1 MAGADVRSRPI
12 ADSRRSCETPAM
24 VRFKCEGCN
33 EWHEG
38 IPSLDA
44 DAPLYYYYVPAEERS
59 ARCKL
64 TADTCVV
71 DGESFFIRGQI
82 ELPVHGQAE
91 PFQWGV
97 WTSLSEQNFKEFV
110 RLLDCDK
117 RSQFGPY
124 FGWLSAN
131 LKVYPDAENLK
142 THVHLRDHGVR
153 PYVELEPTDHLLAV
167 EQREGISVERLT
179 QILSAYS
186 H

>member
-1 MAGADVRSRPI
+1 
-12 ADSRRSCETPAM
+12 M

-44 DAPLYYYYVPAEERS
+44 AAPLYYYSVPVEERS
-59 ARCKL
+59 SRCQL
-64 TADTCVV
+64 TADTCIV
-71 DGESFFIRGQI
+71 DGEYFFVRGCI
-82 ELPVHGQAE
+82 EIPVHGE
-91 PFQWGV
+91 PEAFQWGV
-97 WTSLSEQNFKEFV
+97 WTSLSQQNFEQFV
-110 RLLDCDK
+110 ELLGSDT

-131 LKVYPDAENLK
+131 FRVYPDAENLK

-153 PYVELEPTDHLLAV
+153 PCVELEPTDHPLAV
-167 EQREGISVERLT
+167 EQREGISVQRLG